1 MIEGFNDVAERGSIN
16 RGKITPRDTSAHRA
30 AESSRGTRR
39 KRPMAEKKYLT
50 AEEVAER
57 GEISP
62 RHNWRAMRIGPA
74 FVKLGKSV
82 LYPVEELDAW
92 DKKNMVACR
101 ASPGNSVRRYT
112 TFPIV

>member
-1 MIEGFNDVAERGSIN
+1 VAVRSPSHRI
-16 RGKITPRDTSAHRA
+16 RAH
-30 AESSRGTRR
+30 EDLDLPLPTVLDLPGT
-39 KRPMAEKKYLT
+39 L
-50 AEEVAER
+50 
-57 GEISP
+57 
-62 RHNWRAMRIGPA
+62 HNWRAMRIGPA
-74 FVKLGKSV
+74 FVKLGKSI